1 MDHCSSL
8 PTSNIQSSIEVFRFY
23 TFALLSSAETFK
35 LDALKMKLLKTDI
48 RNLVVDVTKF
58 CEENKLREQNLFIKM
73 HIDVDEKI
81 KDLIQK
87 MVLIKP

>member
-58 CEENKLREQNLFIKM
+58 CEENKITVGHYINDFDK
-73 HIDVDEKI
+73 
-81 KDLIQK
+81 LIEILK
-87 MVLIKP
+87 N